1 MSVLIV
7 LTQAFRPPPTL
18 CPGNP
23 CLRSAIGSKIVMSGS
38 NDDLDMEALAA
49 RIKEVEN
56 APDPE
61 DVRLIVLDSMVPG
74 QRLKLDAVP
83 DAFLCSLQEAVD
95 ANQPVVMVGR
105 ERLRLHSHGVI
116 CQVEME
122 EYLGDA
128 APWSNVA
135 DAGSSES
142 SGGKPPMSVVLT
154 GDELVEITSVGPDEG
169 SRWLGRAGKAR
180 RMQLDP
186 ASAPEERP
194 TDDLIARCEE
204 LEELMI
210 RWLKLVRKTGRERSP
225 GQLDGILLD
234 LGPLPEVDRPSA
246 RALWIAGLINP
257 LPALGVALEIRP
269 AVLMAATAQLRV
281 GFALFG
287 IKDSIERLEQ
297 SGSPF

>member
-1 MSVLIV
+1 M
-7 LTQAFRPPPTL
+7 
-18 CPGNP
+18 
-23 CLRSAIGSKIVMSGS
+23 
-38 NDDLDMEALAA
+38 
-49 RIKEVEN
+49 
-56 APDPE
+56 
-61 DVRLIVLDSMVPG
+61 LDSMVPG

-83 DAFLCSLQEAVD
+83 DALLCTLQEAVD

-180 RMQLDP
+180 RMVLDRKRTRR
-186 ASAPEERP
+186 APDGRP
-194 TDDLIARCEE
+194 YRTLRRAR
-204 LEELMI
+204 
-210 RWLKLVRKTGRERSP
+210 RAHATVA
-225 GQLDGILLD
+225 Q
-234 LGPLPEVDRPSA
+234 A
-246 RALWIAGLINP
+246 RAQDWP
-257 LPALGVALEIRP
+257 
-269 AVLMAATAQLRV
+269 
-281 GFALFG
+281 
-287 IKDSIERLEQ
+287 
-297 SGSPF
+297 